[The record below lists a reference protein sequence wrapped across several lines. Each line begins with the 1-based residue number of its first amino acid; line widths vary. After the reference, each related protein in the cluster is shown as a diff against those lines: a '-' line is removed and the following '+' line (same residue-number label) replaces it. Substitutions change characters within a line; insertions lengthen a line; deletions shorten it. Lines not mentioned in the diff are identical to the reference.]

1 MSDFM
6 LMLKWKNKKK
16 NIFSK
21 SSKFK
26 VQIMIDLET
35 VICESGCMCVSNFTL
50 GFLNSTDIYF
60 TKILKLILEEFF
72 NWEKIKIFT
81 TLLGDSVDYV

>member
-1 MSDFM
+1 
-6 LMLKWKNKKK
+6 
-16 NIFSK
+16 
-21 SSKFK
+21 
-26 VQIMIDLET
+26 MIDLET
-35 VICESGCMCVSNFTL
+35 VICESGCMCVKFYFR
-50 GFLNSTDIYF
+50 FLNSTDIYF

>member
-1 MSDFM
+1 MIGLKLLAKTCCMSDFM
-6 LMLKWKNKKK
+6 LMLKWKQNKKK

-35 VICESGCMCVSNFTL
+35 VICESGCMCVCVKF
-50 GFLNSTDIYF
+50 YF
-60 TKILKLILEEFF
+60 RFFEF
-72 NWEKIKIFT
+72 N
-81 TLLGDSVDYV
+81 

>member
-1 MSDFM
+1 M
-6 LMLKWKNKKK
+6 
-16 NIFSK
+16 
-21 SSKFK
+21 K
-26 VQIMIDLET
+26 VG
-35 VICESGCMCVSNFTL
+35 VCVCVSNFTL